1 MPDYRIYM
9 FSNGH
14 IVRAE
19 TIEAEDDAG
28 AFTRASILTGGGSFE
43 VWRGA
48 QMVVSLDA
56 PPPDVA
62 VG

>member
-1 MPDYRIYM
+1 MPDYRIYI
-9 FSNGH
+9 FSDGH
-14 IVRAE
+14 IERAE
-19 TIEAEDDAG
+19 TVEAEDDAA

-56 PPPDVA
+56 PQPEIA
-62 VG
+62 AG